1 MNYIN
6 DALQIYRE
14 NEGYKRKLATS
25 LMIVGQN
32 YTDLGLYEKAEES
45 YLEAIRISRVLH
57 DSLFTALIH
66 HNLSLTY
73 SAKTAP
79 RLYKCLEKAIR
90 NKEWRGSV
98 YYINS
103 LYMFLKELYKI
114 GDVNKM
120 PYYYKKTK
128 EYFKRKENKVY
139 EAKINIIYGLLRQD
153 QRKSIETCRGGIS
166 YLYEVND
173 LDSVFDLS
181 LIISEHCEK
190 HGLFKEALEFSKHA
204 ILAEKKMKHL
214 EGL

>member
-6 DALQIYRE
+6 DSIQIYRE

-45 YLEAIRISRVLH
+45 FLEAIRISRVLH

-66 HNLSLTY
+66 HNLSITY
-73 SAKTAP
+73 SAANRSQDCINALK
-79 RLYKCLEKAIR
+79 KAIR
-90 NKEWRGSV
+90 NKEWRDSV

-120 PYYYKKTK
+120 PYYYKKDK
-128 EYFKRKENKVY
+128 
-139 EAKINIIYGLLRQD
+139 
-153 QRKSIETCRGGIS
+153 GI
-166 YLYEVND
+166 
-173 LDSVFDLS
+173 F
-181 LIISEHCEK
+181 
-190 HGLFKEALEFSKHA
+190 
-204 ILAEKKMKHL
+204 
-214 EGL
+214 